1 MVVCRLVFHMK
12 LLRVF
17 CLSVGFS
24 SIPFG
29 HAQDQRISIDISSL
43 MFSPEDSG
51 QLSILYESDD
61 GQLATGI
68 GLTVHF
74 DSSQVHV
81 DEIINLFHQSKVGI
95 QILDDEDDI
104 DQNPKTDTYIT
115 AAWASMDG
123 GWPDT
128 VLQPVK
134 LFDLNITTT
143 SEFEAS
149 GISVRITSSDV
160 NFNGVGDSIT
170 LSNGIINDEPNRQ
183 LLFKQLDRE

>member
-1 MVVCRLVFHMK
+1 MNVYRLFA
-12 LLRVF
+12 LLVWCF
-17 CLSVGFS
+17 LTSH
-24 SIPFG
+24 G
-29 HAQDQRISIDISSL
+29 HAQDQRVSIDTDL
-43 MFSPEDSG
+43 LALSPEDSG

-74 DSSQVHV
+74 NSTQIEV

-95 QILDDEDDI
+95 QILNDEDDI
-104 DQNPKTDTYIT
+104 DQNPNTDTYIT

-143 SEFEAS
+143 PDFEAS
-149 GISVRITSSDV
+149 DISVRITSSDV

-170 LSNGIINDEPNRQ
+170 LSNGVSNDEPNRQ
-183 LLFKQLDRE
+183 LLFKQFDTE

>member
-1 MVVCRLVFHMK
+1 MK

-24 SIPFG
+24 LIPFG
-29 HAQDQRISIDISSL
+29 HGQDQRISFDTSSL

-104 DQNPKTDTYIT
+104 DQNPNTDTYIT

>member
-1 MVVCRLVFHMK
+1 MK
-12 LLRVF
+12 ILLT
-17 CLSVGFS
+17 FS
-24 SIPFG
+24 YLIGLFLASQTYS
-29 HAQDQRISIDISSL
+29 QDQRVSIDTDL
-43 MFSPEDSG
+43 LALSPEDSG

-74 DSSQVHV
+74 NSTQIEV

-95 QILDDEDDI
+95 QILNDEDDI
-104 DQNPKTDTYIT
+104 DQNPNTDTYIT

-143 SEFEAS
+143 PDFEAS
-149 GISVRITSSDV
+149 DISVRITSSDV

-170 LSNGIINDEPNRQ
+170 ISSGISNDEPNRQ
-183 LLFKQLDRE
+183 LLFKQFDRE

>member
-1 MVVCRLVFHMK
+1 MK
-12 LLRVF
+12 FLQLF
-17 CLSVGFS
+17 FIFVGVLFS
-24 SIPFG
+24 PAGYS
-29 HAQDQRISIDISSL
+29 QDQRVSIDTGSL
-43 MFSPEDSG
+43 TLSPEDSG

-81 DEIINLFHQSKVGI
+81 DEIINFFHQSKVGI
-95 QILDDEDDI
+95 QILSDEDDI

-134 LFDLNITTT
+134 LFDLNIRTTP
-143 SEFEAS
+143 EFEAS

-160 NFNGVGDSIT
+160 NFNGIGDSIT
-170 LSNGIINDEPNRQ
+170 LSNGISNDEPNRQ

>member
-1 MVVCRLVFHMK
+1 MNVYRLFA
-12 LLRVF
+12 LLVWCF
-17 CLSVGFS
+17 LTSN
-24 SIPFG
+24 G
-29 HAQDQRISIDISSL
+29 HAQDQRVSIDTDL
-43 MFSPEDSG
+43 LTLSPEDSG

-74 DSSQVHV
+74 NSAQIEV

-95 QILDDEDDI
+95 QILNDEDDI
-104 DQNPKTDTYIT
+104 DQNPNTDTYIT

-143 SEFEAS
+143 PDFEAS
-149 GISVRITSSDV
+149 DISVRITSSDV

-170 LSNGIINDEPNRQ
+170 ISNGVSHDEPNRQ
-183 LLFKQLDRE
+183 LLFKQFDTE

>member
-1 MVVCRLVFHMK
+1 MK
-12 LLRVF
+12 FLQLF
-17 CLSVGFS
+17 FIFFGFFFS
-24 SIPFG
+24 LHGYS
-29 HAQDQRISIDISSL
+29 QDQKISIDAGSL
-43 MFSPEDSG
+43 TFSPEDSG

-74 DSSQVHV
+74 NSTQIEV

-104 DQNPKTDTYIT
+104 DQNPSTDTYIT
-115 AAWASMDG
+115 AAWASIDG

-143 SEFEAS
+143 PDFEAS
-149 GISVRITSSDV
+149 DISVRITSSDV

-170 LSNGIINDEPNRQ
+170 ISSGISNDEPNRQ
-183 LLFKQLDRE
+183 LLFKQFERE

>member
-1 MVVCRLVFHMK
+1 MK
-12 LLRVF
+12 FLQLF
-17 CLSVGFS
+17 FIFFGFLFSLSGYS
-24 SIPFG
+24 
-29 HAQDQRISIDISSL
+29 QDQRVSIDTDL
-43 MFSPEDSG
+43 LTLSPEESG

-74 DSSQVHV
+74 NSDQIEV

-95 QILDDEDDI
+95 QILNDADDI
-104 DQNPKTDTYIT
+104 DQNPNTDTYIT

-143 SEFEAS
+143 PDFEAS
-149 GISVRITSSDV
+149 DVSVRITSSDV

-170 LSNGIINDEPNRQ
+170 LSTGISNDEPNRQ
-183 LLFKQLDRE
+183 LLFKQFDRE

>member
-1 MVVCRLVFHMK
+1 MK

-24 SIPFG
+24 LIPFG

-170 LSNGIINDEPNRQ
+170 LSNGISNDEPNRQ

>member
-1 MVVCRLVFHMK
+1 MK
-12 LLRVF
+12 FIQLFLI
-17 CLSVGFS
+17 LWGFLFS
-24 SIPFG
+24 LHVYS
-29 HAQDQRISIDISSL
+29 QDQRVSIDTGSL
-43 MFSPEDSG
+43 TFSPEESG

-68 GLTVHF
+68 GLTLHF
-74 DSSQVHV
+74 NSTQIEV

-104 DQNPKTDTYIT
+104 DQNPNTDTYIT

-143 SEFEAS
+143 PEFES
-149 GISVRITSSDV
+149 SDISVRITSSDV
-160 NFNGVGDSIT
+160 NFNGVGDSII
-170 LSNGIINDEPNRQ
+170 LSTGISNDEPNRQ
-183 LLFKQLDRE
+183 LLFKQFDRE

>member
-1 MVVCRLVFHMK
+1 MVCCMKYLK
-12 LLRVF
+12 LLI
-17 CLSVGFS
+17 LLMGS
-24 SIPFG
+24 SLILNG
-29 HAQDQRISIDISSL
+29 LAQDQRISIDTSSL

-95 QILDDEDDI
+95 QILSDEDDI

-134 LFDLNITTT
+134 LFDLNIRTTP
-143 SEFEAS
+143 EFEAS

-160 NFNGVGDSIT
+160 NFNGIGDSIT
-170 LSNGIINDEPNRQ
+170 LSNGISNDEPNRQ